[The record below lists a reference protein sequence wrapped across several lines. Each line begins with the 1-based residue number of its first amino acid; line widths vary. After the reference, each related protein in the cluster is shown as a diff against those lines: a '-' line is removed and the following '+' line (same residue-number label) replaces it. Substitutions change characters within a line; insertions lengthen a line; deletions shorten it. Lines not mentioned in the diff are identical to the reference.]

1 MRRAMVLVPAFGGAA
16 LHRRRFMETSPELE
30 DA

>member
-1 MRRAMVLVPAFGGAA
+1 VPAFGGAA
-16 LHRRRFMETSPELE
+16 LHRRRFMELSPELE